1 MRKNG
6 VRSSLDVEV
15 TLGTA
20 AADRHIAG
28 MKSPDS
34 AADEENPPRLAPHA
48 WARSL
53 TDSGDAMFIATAD
66 EARGA
71 LNSIVNRTDSPPA
84 H

>member
-1 MRKNG
+1 M
-6 VRSSLDVEV
+6 
-15 TLGTA
+15 GTA

-71 LNSIVNRTDSPPA
+71 ELDRQPHGFTTGTLVSGS
-84 H
+84 